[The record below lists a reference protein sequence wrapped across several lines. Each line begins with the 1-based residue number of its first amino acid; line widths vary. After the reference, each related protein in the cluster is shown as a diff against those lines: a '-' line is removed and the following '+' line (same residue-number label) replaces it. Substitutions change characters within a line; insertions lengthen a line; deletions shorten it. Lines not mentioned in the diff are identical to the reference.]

1 VIDLPGQGMPFVAAA
16 AAFIVDIVV
25 SVAVS
30 MVTKP
35 KPREELVGF
44 VYSETQV
51 DIMSD
56 PAEAGR
62 PWFQRAV
69 PLGMVM
75 LVLTIGFNIV
85 FH

>member
-1 VIDLPGQGMPFVAAA
+1 
-16 AAFIVDIVV
+16 
-25 SVAVS
+25 
-30 MVTKP
+30 
-35 KPREELVGF
+35 LVGF

-56 PAEAGR
+56 PSEAGR

>member
-1 VIDLPGQGMPFVAAA
+1 MG
-16 AAFIVDIVV
+16 V
-25 SVAVS
+25 SL
-30 MVTKP
+30 VTKP

-56 PAEAGR
+56 PGEAGQ
-62 PWFQRAV
+62 PWYQRAV
-69 PLGMVM
+69 PLGAVI
-75 LVLTIGFNIV
+75 LVLTVIFNVV